1 MFHLF
6 MLVPSLVMT
15 TMGLATSMSQVV
27 LDSGT
32 SREAYVLKRVLLRAY
47 KYTIYIEYIYKM
59 YNSYIYNII

>member
-1 MFHLF
+1 

-27 LDSGT
+27 LDFGT

-47 KYTIYIEYIYKM
+47 KYTIYRIYI
-59 YNSYIYNII
+59 